1 MIGSDTRKPGMQ
13 PVVMVSLATA
23 LSLLGD
29 SMLYIALP
37 LHWQEAGLDSLWQ
50 VGALLAINRL
60 VRLPINPLIGLLY
73 QRISL
78 RTGLLLAVL
87 LGAISTCGYG
97 WAQGFVAWLLLR
109 ALWGVAWSLFRIGG
123 LTAVVRC
130 AEPCGQ
136 GHAIGLYNGLYRL
149 GSLFGMLL
157 GGLLVAFIGL
167 PALAW
172 AFGLLSLLGLPL
184 LLFGFNLPAAVDVQ
198 PRTTETSGSRFG
210 SRGRSWPVMFTG
222 LVIALLIQG
231 IFASTLSALIGH
243 YQGVELELF
252 GLLLSATAAAGVLQ
266 ALRWAWEPWLARRIG
281 RWSDKPQRRLPL
293 LVGALLLGAASFA
306 PMALSLPLSLWLL
319 VALLALLAATAL
331 TTLGDALAAETASRL
346 DAVRFMT
353 RYSIGQDLGAA
364 CGPLLAY
371 ILFSLTGGF
380 GWLYA
385 SGSLLF
391 ALLAGYWWYRSTTGE
406 AA

>member
-1 MIGSDTRKPGMQ
+1 MIRDDRKKLGMR

-50 VGALLAINRL
+50 VGALLAVNRL
-60 VRLPINPLIGLLY
+60 VRLPVNPLIGLLY

-87 LGAISTCGYG
+87 LGAVSTCGYG
-97 WAQGFVAWLLLR
+97 WAQGFIAWLLLR
-109 ALWGVAWSLFRIGG
+109 GLWGIAWSLFRIGG

-130 AEPCGQ
+130 AEPGGQ

-149 GSLFGMLL
+149 GSLFGMLV
-157 GGLLVAFIGL
+157 GGLLVAFTGL
-167 PALAW
+167 PTLAW

-184 LLFGFNLPAAVDVQ
+184 LFLGFHLPTPSAAQ
-198 PRTTETSGSRFG
+198 PQTFASHSHPAGRTHN
-210 SRGRSWPVMFTG
+210 WPVMFTG

-243 YQGVELELF
+243 YQGVELDLF
-252 GLLLSATAAAGVLQ
+252 GLAISATAASGTLQ
-266 ALRWAWEPWLARRIG
+266 ALRWGWEPWLAHRMG
-281 RWSDKPQRRLPL
+281 RWSDKPRQRLPL
-293 LVGALLLGAASFA
+293 LAGALLLGAASFA
-306 PMALSLPLSLWLL
+306 PLALGLPLPLWLL

-346 DAVRFMT
+346 DAVGFMT

-371 ILFSLTGGF
+371 VLFSLTGGF

-385 SGSLLF
+385 GGSLLLT
-391 ALLAGYWWYRSTTGE
+391 LLAGYWWRRSRRGE
-406 AA
+406 TA

>member
-1 MIGSDTRKPGMQ
+1 MSRDDRKKPGMR

-50 VGALLAINRL
+50 VGALLAANRL
-60 VRLPINPLIGLLY
+60 VRLPVNPLIGLLY

-130 AEPCGQ
+130 SEPDGQ

-157 GGLLVAFIGL
+157 GGLLVPIPGCRHWLWPSAC
-167 PALAW
+167 
-172 AFGLLSLLGLPL
+172 
-184 LLFGFNLPAAVDVQ
+184 
-198 PRTTETSGSRFG
+198 SR
-210 SRGRSWPVMFTG
+210 
-222 LVIALLIQG
+222 
-231 IFASTLSALIGH
+231 
-243 YQGVELELF
+243 
-252 GLLLSATAAAGVLQ
+252 
-266 ALRWAWEPWLARRIG
+266 
-281 RWSDKPQRRLPL
+281 
-293 LVGALLLGAASFA
+293 
-306 PMALSLPLSLWLL
+306 
-319 VALLALLAATAL
+319 
-331 TTLGDALAAETASRL
+331 
-346 DAVRFMT
+346 
-353 RYSIGQDLGAA
+353 
-364 CGPLLAY
+364 
-371 ILFSLTGGF
+371 
-380 GWLYA
+380 
-385 SGSLLF
+385 
-391 ALLAGYWWYRSTTGE
+391 
-406 AA
+406 

>member
-1 MIGSDTRKPGMQ
+1 MSRDGRKKPGMR

-50 VGALLAINRL
+50 VGALLAANRL
-60 VRLPINPLIGLLY
+60 VRLPVNPLIGLLY

-130 AEPCGQ
+130 AEPDGQ

-157 GGLLVAFIGL
+157 GGLLVAYTGL
-167 PALAW
+167 PALAL
-172 AFGLLSLLGLPL
+172 AFGLLSLIGLPL
-184 LLFGFNLPAAVDVQ
+184 LLFGFHLPAAAEAR
-198 PRTTETSGSRFG
+198 PRTRTALDPVVSQAR
-210 SRGRSWPVMFTG
+210 RWPVMLTG
-222 LVIALLIQG
+222 LVIALLVQG
-231 IFASTLSALIGH
+231 VFASTLSALIGH
-243 YQGVELELF
+243 YLGVELELF
-252 GLLLSATAAAGVLQ
+252 GLLLSATAAAGILQ
-266 ALRWAWEPWLARRIG
+266 ALRWAWEPWLARRVG
-281 RWSDKPQRRLPL
+281 HWSDGPQRRLPSL
-293 LVGALLLGAASFA
+293 AAALLLGAASFA
-306 PMALSLPLSLWLL
+306 PLALSLPLSLWLL
-319 VALLALLAATAL
+319 LALLALLAATAL
-331 TTLGDALAAETASRL
+331 TTLGDALAAETAGRL

-364 CGPLLAY
+364 GGPLLAY
-371 ILFSLTGGF
+371 ALFSLTGGF
-380 GWLYA
+380 GWLYTG
-385 SGSLLF
+385 GSLL
-391 ALLAGYWWYRSTTGE
+391 LAGLAVYWWQRWRMPE

>member
-1 MIGSDTRKPGMQ
+1 MSRDDRKKPGMR

-50 VGALLAINRL
+50 VGALLAANRL
-60 VRLPINPLIGLLY
+60 VRLPVNPLIGLLY

-130 AEPCGQ
+130 AEPDGQ

-157 GGLLVAFIGL
+157 GGLLVAYTGL

-172 AFGLLSLLGLPL
+172 AFGLLSLIGLPL
-184 LLFGFNLPAAVDVQ
+184 LLFGFHLPAAAEAR
-198 PRTTETSGSRFG
+198 PRTRTALDPVVSQAR
-210 SRGRSWPVMFTG
+210 RWPVMLTG
-222 LVIALLIQG
+222 LVIALLVQG
-231 IFASTLSALIGH
+231 VFASTLSALIGH
-243 YQGVELELF
+243 YLGVELELF
-252 GLLLSATAAAGVLQ
+252 GLLLSATAAAGILQ
-266 ALRWAWEPWLARRIG
+266 ALRWAWEPWLARRVG
-281 RWSDKPQRRLPL
+281 HWSDGPQRRLPSLAAALL
-293 LVGALLLGAASFA
+293 LVGI
-306 PMALSLPLSLWLL
+306 
-319 VALLALLAATAL
+319 TA
-331 TTLGDALAAETASRL
+331 RW
-346 DAVRFMT
+346 VR
-353 RYSIGQDLGAA
+353 A
-364 CGPLLAY
+364 
-371 ILFSLTGGF
+371 
-380 GWLYA
+380 
-385 SGSLLF
+385 
-391 ALLAGYWWYRSTTGE
+391 
-406 AA
+406 